1 MRLKRLE
8 IHTLPGIDPGFT
20 FEPDGA
26 GVNIVTGPNAIGK
39 SSLARAL
46 GYLLHNGRE
55 DPPALSLEAEFE
67 SGGSNWRVIRNG
79 SQIVW
84 HRDGKVVTSPAP
96 PGAGQSGLYR
106 LSVERLL
113 AGDEQDRDLAQELRN
128 TLRGGFDLDAPRIDL
143 SRRFAQNEAGS
154 LSNAEQ
160 ALRQTEG
167 EYDTLERQEAEEL
180 PKLKQAIN
188 AASTAQQS
196 LPHLQQGL
204 DLHEAIKAK
213 QSCADALRVY
223 PAAVAQLRGDEKER
237 LELLEQKA
245 AELRE
250 RLRDAQ
256 KQLGKAET
264 DLEETG
270 LQEAGPDT
278 EHLDFV
284 KTRLRQSGQKQAEY
298 GNAKDTLAQ
307 AEAALKAERTRFNDT
322 AIPPQLDADSLRQAD
337 AVAAPL
343 IKAGNERDLLQLKI
357 GRAGTT
363 PDEAEINR
371 LYDASSAL
379 RAWLAAETVVSKI
392 RAETPE
398 PRLRRVLWIILVAS
412 GLAGVLAWLQQ
423 AWPAMV
429 AALIAFGAAGWG
441 CWALRKRGAVAD
453 PAAEA
458 RQCFLQTGL
467 DEPPDWTVVAVS
479 DYLRTNIEAPYNG
492 LLLKREQAAQGAS
505 LRAELEQLDIGI
517 AEQEERK
524 QALATELGF
533 DPKAPS
539 VKPDIFVQNCLR
551 LAEAED
557 RHAQAVASLDRV
569 VQELTELAGVV
580 QEFIALWRNAE
591 ARALAGPGQEPE
603 QESGQEPEQELAR
616 LQTAF
621 DHLERRANAATD
633 ARGQITRSNKEIQS
647 IEAELRD
654 NRGENDKL
662 FADCGLEADA
672 HDELDRCLRMLDK
685 WRAQKKALE
694 QAEFEE
700 QRIRSG
706 LDAHP
711 EIIREVEAGS
721 IQQLQERHQAAAQQA
736 EKYSALRADSAA
748 LQARIKDAG
757 ADHKLSQ
764 ARAAVDA
771 ARAALQDK
779 QEQAWLHEATA
790 TLLDDVEQAFQAEN
804 EPEILTD
811 ARKSFQD
818 ITAHAFDLQ
827 LDNNG
832 GFFAQDARQN
842 APRALNELSSGT
854 RMQLLL
860 ALRLAWIGA
869 QEQGGARLPLFLD
882 EALTTSDEE
891 RFTVMA
897 RSLERL
903 ADTENRQIFY
913 LSARRHECA
922 LWRQATG
929 NEPSTVDLA
938 AIRFPESA
946 RPAQDYRVEQPTPVP
961 SPEDHT
967 PESYA
972 SALGVPLLNPASE
985 PGAVHLFY
993 LLRDD
998 LRLLHQLMTDWRLS
1012 SLGQLESLLDS
1023 DAASAAIAATEMQD
1037 CLRQR
1042 CRVARVWMK
1051 LCQRGRGRPVDRI
1064 ALEQSG
1070 AVSDTFMDRVA
1081 ELAETLNADGAALIK
1096 ALREGQV
1103 SGFRTS
1109 KIEELQEWLSDEG
1122 YTDDE
1127 EVLSPE
1133 DRRRLSLQQAMS
1145 VSGADSADANQ
1156 VITWLE
1162 SASRHRFNQR

>member
-1 MRLKRLE
+1 MRLKRLT

-55 DPPALSLEAEFE
+55 DPLALSLEAEFE
-67 SGGSNWRVIRNG
+67 SAGGNWRVIRNG

-128 TLRGGFDLDAPRIDL
+128 SLRGGFDLDAVRPPEPGA
-143 SRRFAQNEAGS
+143 RFARNEAGS

-180 PKLKQAIN
+180 PKLEQAIN
-188 AASTAQQS
+188 AASAAQQS
-196 LPHLQQGL
+196 LQHLQQGL
-204 DLHEAIKAK
+204 DLHEAIKEK

-223 PAAVAQLRGDEKER
+223 PAAVAQLHGDEKER
-237 LELLEQKA
+237 LDLLEQKEA
-245 AELRE
+245 KLRE

-256 KQLGKAET
+256 KQLGEAET

-270 LQEAGPDT
+270 LQEVGPDA

-284 KTRLRQSGQKQAEY
+284 KSRLQQSGKKQAEH
-298 GNAKDTLAQ
+298 GNAKNAWAQ
-307 AEAALKAERTRFNDT
+307 AEASLKDARTRFNDA
-322 AIPPQLDADSLRQAD
+322 AIPPQLNADSLRQVD

-343 IKAGNERDLLQLKI
+343 IKARNERDLLQLKI
-357 GRAGTT
+357 GQAGTT

-371 LYDASSAL
+371 LYDAGSAL
-379 RAWLAAETVVSKI
+379 RAWLAAAAVESGAQSGASERRT
-392 RAETPE
+392 
-398 PRLRRVLWIILVAS
+398 RLALLTILIAS
-412 GLAGVLAWLQQ
+412 GLGVGLAWLQQ
-423 AWPAMV
+423 ALLAMA
-429 AALIAFGAAGWG
+429 AALIALGAALWG
-441 CWALRKRGAVAD
+441 LSTLRRRAAGAPAD
-453 PAAEA
+453 AAKQ
-458 RQCFLQTGL
+458 RFIQTGMAH
-467 DEPPDWTVVAVS
+467 PPDWTASVVQE
-479 DYLRTNIEAPYNG
+479 YLRAQIDKPYSK
-492 LLLKREQAAQGAS
+492 LSLQRERAAQAAS
-505 LRAELEQLDIGI
+505 LRSELDRVEADI
-517 AEQEERK
+517 ASLQARK
-524 QALATELGF
+524 LELAAELGF
-533 DPKAPS
+533 DPEAPS

-551 LAEAED
+551 LAEAQD

-569 VQELTELAGVV
+569 VRELTELADAVR
-580 QEFIALWRNAE
+580 EFLAPWRNAE
-591 ARALAGPGQEPE
+591 ILT
-603 QESGQEPEQELAR
+603 QESGQDLEQELAR

-621 DHLERRANAATD
+621 DHLERRANAATA
-633 ARGQITRSNKEIQS
+633 AREQIARRSEDIQS
-647 IEAELRD
+647 IEAEIRD
-654 NRGENDKL
+654 NQSENKQL
-662 FADCGLEADA
+662 FANCGLEAGA
-672 HDELDRCLRMLDK
+672 QDELDRCLRMLDE

-700 QRIRSG
+700 QRIRAG
-706 LDAHP
+706 LDTHP
-711 EIIREVEAGS
+711 EIIGEVEAGS
-721 IQQLQERHQAAAQQA
+721 IQQLQERRQTAAQLA
-736 EKYSALRADSAA
+736 EKHSALIADRAT
-748 LQARIKDAG
+748 LTTRLKGAG

-779 QEQAWLHEATA
+779 QEQAWLHEATEI
-790 TLLDDVEQAFQAEN
+790 LLDDVEQAFQAEN

-827 LDNNG
+827 LHNNG

-922 LWRQATG
+922 LWKRATG
-929 NEPSTVDLA
+929 NEPPIIDLA
-938 AIRFPESA
+938 MTRFPQHALLPQEYSIA
-946 RPAQDYRVEQPTPVP
+946 LPPAAPPPGDRN
-961 SPEDHT
+961 PED
-967 PESYA
+967 YA
-972 SALGVPLLNPASE
+972 SVLGVPLLNPRQE
-985 PGAVHLFY
+985 PGAAHLFY

-998 LRLLHQLMTDWRLS
+998 LELLHQLMETWHIT
-1012 SLGQLESLLDS
+1012 SLGQFESLLDS
-1023 DAASAAIAATEMQD
+1023 DAASGAIAATEMQD

-1081 ELAETLNADGAALIK
+1081 ELAETLNADGAALIQ

-1109 KIEELQEWLSDEG
+1109 KIKELQEWLSDEG

-1127 EVLSPE
+1127 EVLAEE
-1133 DRRRLSLQQAMS
+1133 DRRRLSLQQALS
-1145 VSGADSADANQ
+1145 ASGADSADANQ

-1162 SASRHRFNQR
+1162 SASLTTTSVRRTRLH